1 MKLYELQVMNNQ
13 LLELLEKEEITQ
25 EDFEENKQ
33 NIDFI
38 DEEFPF

>member
-25 EDFEENKQ
+25 EDYEDNKQ
-33 NIDFI
+33 MLVLKLTD
-38 DEEFPF
+38 